1 MLISLVGLSLIIFT
15 TSRLLP
21 GNPARLA
28 LGPNASEQQV
38 QELAR
43 SMGLHKPI
51 HLQYVDFVQGFLS
64 GDLGRSIYYDEPVSE
79 NIVHFLPA
87 TLELITVAMFF
98 TVVLGVGLGVVA
110 AVHKNGVV
118 DSLSRTTAFFSV
130 SVPGF
135 FVAILFQF
143 VLAYLLGWFPITGR
157 LASQYGDTLTRI
169 TGFYLID
176 TLLVGNIDAHINAW
190 RHLILPALSLS
201 LVGMGQ
207 TMRITRSTMID
218 VLGKDYIEASRG
230 YGLPDWIVLY
240 KYALKSAMIAPLTI
254 LGLLYASLLGNAF
267 LVELVFSWPGLATY
281 GVTAVLKNDV
291 NAIVGV
297 TMTVGVVFVSVNF
310 LIDLMIQRIDPRI
323 TPSSEGQF

>member
-1 MLISLVGLSLIIFT
+1 MIIFT
-15 TSRLLP
+15 ASRLLP

-28 LGPNASEQQV
+28 LGPEASEQQV

-51 HLQYVDFVQGFLS
+51 HVQYVDFVRGFLS
-64 GDLGRSIYYDEPVSE
+64 GDLGRSIYYDKAVSKS
-79 NIVHFLPA
+79 IIRLLPA

-98 TVVLGVGLGVVA
+98 TIVLGIGLGVVA
-110 AVHKNGVV
+110 AVNKNGFI
-118 DSLSRTTAFFSV
+118 DNATRTIAFFSV

-143 VLAYLLGWFPITGR
+143 VLAYVMGWFPITGR
-157 LASQYGDTLTRI
+157 ISAQYGDTLART

-176 TLLVGNIDAHINAW
+176 TLVVGNIDAHIDAW

-218 VLGKDYIEASRG
+218 VLGKEYIEASRG
-230 YGLPDWIVLY
+230 YGLPDWIILY
-240 KYALKSAMIAPLTI
+240 KYALKSALIAPLTI

-297 TMTVGVVFVSVNF
+297 TMTVGVAFVTVNY
-310 LIDLMIQRIDPRI
+310 LIDLLIQRIDPQI
-323 TPSSEGQF
+323 AESEGQF